1 MLPLNIP
8 AFLGS
13 PLLALMSSELS
24 AHSNVCRLL
33 QENSPA
39 VAVLD
44 WAEPGP

>member
-13 PLLALMSSELS
+13 PFLALMSSELS